1 MGHDWR
7 SKDTAS
13 NTYNV
18 ISDLSIIKN
27 TPKRDIISSEKAA
40 TLTEDI
46 SLLVVTATEIETKT
60 LFHHMKPLPGQ
71 KSLLL
76 IYDNRQTYTVG
87 LFGLYGVVHVQS
99 AIGSS
104 RRDGAINT
112 LRDSIS
118 FWKPKA
124 VLVVGIGFGIDDSKQ
139 KLGDIL
145 ISETIA
151 NYEYARIE
159 ENRSSQRGAIVESGV
174 TLLNRAK
181 NHWDWFYTFPD
192 MTTPKVQIGQFLSG
206 EKLID
211 SRNFKNDLLDKYPSA
226 IGGDMEGYG
235 VASAANVEKLEWLVV
250 KAISDWANQKSNG
263 FQEHASD
270 AAVSFC
276 HSLFSIPYAFDCLQF
291 KIL

>member
-1 MGHDWR
+1 MSHDSR
-7 SKDTAS
+7 NKDVVS

-18 ISDLSIIKN
+18 ISNLNINQTS
-27 TPKRDIISSEKAA
+27 PKRDVISSEDA
-40 TLTEDI
+40 TTLMEDI
-46 SLLVVTATEIETKT
+46 SLLVVTATEIETKA

-87 LFGLYGVVHVQS
+87 LFGLYGIVHVQS

-145 ISETIA
+145 VSETIA

-159 ENRSSQRGAIVESGV
+159 ETQSSQRGAIVESGI

-192 MTTPKVQIGQFLSG
+192 MTTPKVQIGQLLSG

-211 SRNFKNDLLDKYPSA
+211 SQSFKKKLLDKYPSA

-250 KAISDWANQKSNG
+250 KGISDWANQKSNG
-263 FQEHASD
+263 FQELASD

-291 KIL
+291 KII